1 MSAFATTIAT
11 LSATEDF
18 FEFLGVPYDP
28 ATVRVKRLHIL
39 KRFNER
45 LGKLELDGLDDEALR
60 NAYAAALANAYQDLL
75 ALEPREAALFKV
87 FQQTRAFVPLS
98 AVVR

>member
-1 MSAFATTIAT
+1 MSTFTTHIAT

-28 ATVRVKRLHIL
+28 AMVRVKRLHIL
-39 KRFNER
+39 KAFNER
-45 LGKLELDGLDDEALR
+45 LAKLDLTGCDDDALR
-60 NAYAAALANAYQDLL
+60 AAYTAALAGAYEGFLSV
-75 ALEPREAALFKV
+75 EPRDAALFKV

-98 AVVR
+98 AVTR

>member
-1 MSAFATTIAT
+1 MNTFITHIAT

-28 ATVRVKRLHIL
+28 AMVRVKRLHIL
-39 KRFNER
+39 KRFNEG
-45 LGKLELDGLDDEALR
+45 LAKLDLTGLDDGALR
-60 NAYAAALANAYQDLL
+60 DAYAGALSTAYQDFLT
-75 ALEPREAALFKV
+75 LEPREAALFKV

-98 AVVR
+98 AVMR